1 MGGRAAW
8 PTVRLLADKM
18 RDSFDKDVRGVVLI
32 KFTQDVRQSSVELC
46 PEDSELF
53 CFLKILR
60 KKLNFPRAQN

>member
-18 RDSFDKDVRGVVLI
+18 RDSFEKDDRGVVLI

-46 PEDSELF
+46 PEDSVLF
-53 CFLKILR
+53 CFLK
-60 KKLNFPRAQN
+60 NQESNY